1 MKKTKQKWC
10 LRILVWLVALLVL
23 LGVADSCRVQEDPH
37 RTLVQGSLQ
46 ELNDSWT
53 LETDQQAVYDIPES
67 MGESLMLS
75 IRSTKQKFSL
85 GLRAA
90 DGQETAFYTYDPGS
104 GPAEMRLFA
113 ALPEGA
119 AGKTL
124 VLRCAE
130 PSALSAMLSSE
141 PVLAT
146 QTKLS
151 SYYFRRSLYALVF
164 FLLCVLC
171 AVELGVLMVT
181 MRSIFTPEVCHQTR
195 VLIGLVLDAGVWVLT
210 DSDLLTLFTDK
221 ASFVTFLSLLGFGLI
236 VPLTL
241 EFIRCTLKEECR
253 NLRLLQQVQM
263 LLLTA
268 NILGWLLRGWAMFW
282 LLPLMHLTILA
293 SIPLT
298 LRDLFAAYKKTRSED
313 VRDILV
319 GFGALAVCA
328 AAALVFFYG
337 DHAGWQYA
345 VFYCVGL
352 LCFLL
357 QLGRIVLHRI
367 RQASDEQAQ
376 LENYKNLAYVD
387 SLTGLFNYTAF
398 KYMKS
403 RWPEHTDWTYIVMDV
418 NWLKQTNDQYG
429 HRAGDEL
436 LCCAARCI
444 REAFYRAE
452 DCFRIGGDEFA
463 VIAAATDEEAV
474 KAAVETLRRLCAE
487 WDAKEEYPVSIAVG
501 YAMQAGRTMTADEL
515 FMEAD
520 AAMYRNKAEI
530 KKAVGGISR

>member
-1 MKKTKQKWC
+1 
-10 LRILVWLVALLVL
+10 
-23 LGVADSCRVQEDPH
+23 
-37 RTLVQGSLQ
+37 
-46 ELNDSWT
+46 
-53 LETDQQAVYDIPES
+53 
-67 MGESLMLS
+67 
-75 IRSTKQKFSL
+75 
-85 GLRAA
+85 
-90 DGQETAFYTYDPGS
+90 
-104 GPAEMRLFA
+104 
-113 ALPEGA
+113 
-119 AGKTL
+119 
-124 VLRCAE
+124 
-130 PSALSAMLSSE
+130 MLSSE

-151 SYYFRRSLYALVF
+151 SYYFRRSLYALAF

-181 MRSIFTPEVCHQTR
+181 MRSIFTPEVQHQTR
-195 VLIGLVLDAGVWVLT
+195 VMIGLMLDAGIWVLT
-210 DSDLLTLFTDK
+210 DSELLTLFTDK
-221 ASFVTFLSLLGFGLI
+221 ASFVAFLSLLSFGLI

-253 NLRLLQQVQM
+253 GLRLLQQVQM

-268 NILGWLLRGWAMFW
+268 DILGWLLRGWAMFW

-357 QLGRIVLHRI
+357 QLGRTVIHRV
-367 RQASDEQAQ
+367 RQAIDEQAQ
-376 LENYKNLAYVD
+376 LENYKKLAYAD

-403 RWPEHTDWTYIVMDV
+403 RWPC
-418 NWLKQTNDQYG
+418 
-429 HRAGDEL
+429 L
-436 LCCAARCI
+436 LYTSPSPR
-444 REAFYRAE
+444 
-452 DCFRIGGDEFA
+452 D
-463 VIAAATDEEAV
+463 
-474 KAAVETLRRLCAE
+474 
-487 WDAKEEYPVSIAVG
+487 
-501 YAMQAGRTMTADEL
+501 
-515 FMEAD
+515 
-520 AAMYRNKAEI
+520 
-530 KKAVGGISR
+530 

>member
-10 LRILVWLVALLVL
+10 LRILVWLVAVLVL

-85 GLRAA
+85 VLRAA

-141 PVLAT
+141 SVLAT

-181 MRSIFTPEVCHQTR
+181 MRSIFTPEV
-195 VLIGLVLDAGVWVLT
+195 
-210 DSDLLTLFTDK
+210 
-221 ASFVTFLSLLGFGLI
+221 
-236 VPLTL
+236 
-241 EFIRCTLKEECR
+241 
-253 NLRLLQQVQM
+253 
-263 LLLTA
+263 
-268 NILGWLLRGWAMFW
+268 
-282 LLPLMHLTILA
+282 
-293 SIPLT
+293 
-298 LRDLFAAYKKTRSED
+298 
-313 VRDILV
+313 
-319 GFGALAVCA
+319 
-328 AAALVFFYG
+328 
-337 DHAGWQYA
+337 
-345 VFYCVGL
+345 
-352 LCFLL
+352 
-357 QLGRIVLHRI
+357 
-367 RQASDEQAQ
+367 
-376 LENYKNLAYVD
+376 
-387 SLTGLFNYTAF
+387 
-398 KYMKS
+398 
-403 RWPEHTDWTYIVMDV
+403 
-418 NWLKQTNDQYG
+418 
-429 HRAGDEL
+429 
-436 LCCAARCI
+436 
-444 REAFYRAE
+444 
-452 DCFRIGGDEFA
+452 
-463 VIAAATDEEAV
+463 
-474 KAAVETLRRLCAE
+474 
-487 WDAKEEYPVSIAVG
+487 
-501 YAMQAGRTMTADEL
+501 
-515 FMEAD
+515 
-520 AAMYRNKAEI
+520 
-530 KKAVGGISR
+530 